1 MSLLLSFLERYKKV
15 SSDTPNTPS
24 VSEASVQKPIVP
36 ADLYRAAHDSQLVGM
51 SGYTKEGLP
60 IFAIGV
66 GLSTYD
72 KASIHYYVQS
82 HIQMNEYRDRVLL
95 PSATRKYGRHIN
107 TCVKILDMTGLKLSA
122 LNQIKVTK
130 NCQDLIEDK
139 RVFLSNIQD
148 DNHLDFL
155 VSKIKIVQLPLNAA
169 RDTKLAT
176 IAICDYFYDML
187 YFVPFSTF
195 LKPPQ
200 GNQQSYTSIL
210 YGMLTAQRLAPA
222 TKDVATLKKMN
233 ATVGYCGE
241 SFHKSY
247 MINALGFDS
256 ANIKK
261 YTSTHDYAKA
271 LKIGEIAGI
280 FLEFASAKVFL
291 AQYLYYNLKTPLFW
305 LHVFRL

>member
-1 MSLLLSFLERYKKV
+1 MSLLLSFLERYKKAN
-15 SSDTPNTPS
+15 SDTPNTPS

-36 ADLYRAAHDSQLVGM
+36 ADLYRAVHDSQLVGM
-51 SGYTKEGLP
+51 SGYTKEGLL
-60 IFAIGV
+60 IIAIGV

-72 KASIHYYVQS
+72 KAS
-82 HIQMNEYRDRVLL
+82 L
-95 PSATRKYGRHIN
+95 SATRKYGRHIN

-122 LNQIKVTK
+122 LNQIK
-130 NCQDLIEDK
+130 
-139 RVFLSNIQD
+139 
-148 DNHLDFL
+148 
-155 VSKIKIVQLPLNAA
+155 AA
-169 RDTKLAT
+169 MDTKLAT
-176 IAICDYFYDML
+176 IAIYEYFYDMM

-210 YGMLTAQRLAPA
+210 YGMLTAQWLAPA

-247 MINALGFDS
+247 MINALGFNS

-261 YTSTHDYAKA
+261 YTSTMTMQKPS
-271 LKIGEIAGI
+271 K
-280 FLEFASAKVFL
+280 LEK
-291 AQYLYYNLKTPLFW
+291 
-305 LHVFRL
+305 

>member
-1 MSLLLSFLERYKKV
+1 MDAGSLVFMDLLW
-15 SSDTPNTPS
+15 SDPTENDS
-24 VSEASVQKPIVP
+24 V
-36 ADLYRAAHDSQLVGM
+36 
-51 SGYTKEGLP
+51 EGLRP
-60 IFAIGV
+60 NARGP
-66 GLSTYD
+66 GLITF
-72 KASIHYYVQS
+72 
-82 HIQMNEYRDRVLL
+82 
-95 PSATRKYGRHIN
+95 G
-107 TCVKILDMTGLKLSA
+107 
-122 LNQIKVTK
+122 
-130 NCQDLIEDK
+130 
-139 RVFLSNIQD
+139 
-148 DNHLDFL
+148 
-155 VSKIKIVQLPLNAA
+155 AA
-169 RDTKLAT
+169 MDTKLAT

-187 YFVPFSTF
+187 YFVPFSIF

-210 YGMLTAQRLAPA
+210 YGMLTAQRLALA

-271 LKIGEIAGI
+271 LKIGEIDGI
-280 FLEFASAKVFL
+280 SLEFASAKVFL

-305 LHVFRL
+305 LHYSDYS